1 MYPCSNGRKST
12 DLEPENWG
20 GRIAQNVETEVE
32 RLGSQWREIEACCGG
47 PILTL
52 TPSRDKM
59 EHRVIIL
66 EVGDGTAEEKK
77 EKAEK

>member
-1 MYPCSNGRKST
+1 M
-12 DLEPENWG
+12 
-20 GRIAQNVETEVE
+20 ETEVE

-66 EVGDGTAEEKK
+66 EVGDGTAEAKK